1 MDDFFENLND
11 NLEDRAALM
20 GTVGAISALKNQGRQ
35 IGKLD
40 ELKEAHEKGNIIEKE
55 RLEIERQRF
64 SIEKDKIDDQ
74 KAAEQS
80 IKALRRLML
89 DVGSDLRGL
98 DAKFPI

>member
-11 NLEDRAALM
+11 NLEDRAAFM

-55 RLEIERQRF
+55 RLEIA
-64 SIEKDKIDDQ
+64 EKMVLGREADFGSYQ
-74 KAAEQS
+74 K
-80 IKALRRLML
+80 
-89 DVGSDLRGL
+89 DVGIAEGLQRSADLIDETFKNFNQG
-98 DAKFPI
+98 DE